1 MKKDIK
7 KGDDWIQKKWRPM
20 MAVMYMAV
28 CIFDFIIFPIMFTIV
43 QFWEVQAVNDAF
55 RQWQPITLLGGGLF
69 HVAMGAVLGVTA
81 WSRGQEK
88 IAGASTNLGVTQI
101 GYNTPT
107 SMSTTPSQSSYDR
120 FINTADNNFSKT
132 TYQTRQPYTTGNTQ
146 SDESE
151 NYSRSTEMNTGVR
164 GRKAPM
170 QADDPVI

>member
-7 KGDDWIQKKWRPM
+7 KADDWIQKKWRPA
-20 MAVMYMAV
+20 MAVMYMVV
-28 CIFDFIIFPIMFTIV
+28 CTFDFIIFPIMFTIV

-88 IAGASTNLGVTQI
+88 IAGVSTNLGATQI

-107 SMSTTPSQSSYDR
+107 SMSATPSQTSYGGFD
-120 FINTADNNFSKT
+120 NTANNNFST
-132 TYQTRQPYTTGNTQ
+132 PTYSSNQTYTRNTPRGT
-146 SDESE
+146 E
-151 NYSRSTEMNTGVR
+151 NYSGFTEVSTSVNR
-164 GRKAPM
+164 KKAPI
-170 QADDPVI
+170 QPDDPAI